1 MAFCSSSFEWH
12 PVQVVG
18 HIKTV
23 LILFLGWAV
32 FHQAMSLKN
41 VGGIVLA
48 IVGMLGYSWAL
59 EYGGKSRP
67 QPESVIRAAATN
79 AMKRVMNAG
88 DVKEEGETSP
98 DAPAAGEQRG
108 APDGR
113 RQQSVK

>member
-1 MAFCSSSFEWH
+1 M
-12 PVQVVG
+12 QVVG

-48 IVGMLGYSWAL
+48 IAGMLGYSYAL
-59 EYGGKSRP
+59 EHGGKSKP

-79 AMKRVMNAG
+79 AMKRVINAG
-88 DVKEEGETSP
+88 DAKDDGETSP
-98 DAPAAGEQRG
+98 MLLQRVNSGELRMNE
-108 APDGR
+108 D
-113 RQQSVK
+113 SKV